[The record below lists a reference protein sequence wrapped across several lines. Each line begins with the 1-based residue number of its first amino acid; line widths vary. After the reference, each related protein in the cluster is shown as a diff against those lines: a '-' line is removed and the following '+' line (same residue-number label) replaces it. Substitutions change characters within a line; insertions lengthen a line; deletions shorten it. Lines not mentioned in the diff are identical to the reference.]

1 MNLKDNIMDMAEA
14 TAVMEMIKSKDDFK
28 VTNRFGVMLM
38 EFEFLGYNDYICEL
52 TGDYYST
59 NILFNISEVEIGK
72 EDGRNFLRMDEAK
85 VYIGV

>member
-38 EFEFLGYNDYICEL
+38 EFEFLGDNDYLCQL
-52 TGDYYST
+52 AGGYYST
-59 NILFNISEVEIGK
+59 KIVFNISEAGIGK
-72 EDGRNFLRMDEAK
+72 EDGRNFLRMDETK